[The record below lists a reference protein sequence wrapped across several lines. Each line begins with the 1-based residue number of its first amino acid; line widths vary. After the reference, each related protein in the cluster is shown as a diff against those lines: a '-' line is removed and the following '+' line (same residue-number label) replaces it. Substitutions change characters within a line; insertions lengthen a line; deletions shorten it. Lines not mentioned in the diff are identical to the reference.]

1 MRNYVAKHDF
11 NRASTHKSLKDYR
24 RVSKQEVME
33 ENWDV
38 NEFGQDPY
46 PIKAE
51 EDWVLD
57 IDEDEAL
64 DEMIFTD
71 PKQWESI
78 NGNSHQ

>member
-24 RVSKQEVME
+24 RVTKQEVME

-38 NEFGQDPY
+38 NEFGTDLY
-46 PIKAE
+46 PSRAE
-51 EDWVLD
+51 EDWALD
-57 IDEDEAL
+57 IEEDEL
-64 DEMIFTD
+64 DELIFTD

-78 NGNSHQ
+78 NGPTH